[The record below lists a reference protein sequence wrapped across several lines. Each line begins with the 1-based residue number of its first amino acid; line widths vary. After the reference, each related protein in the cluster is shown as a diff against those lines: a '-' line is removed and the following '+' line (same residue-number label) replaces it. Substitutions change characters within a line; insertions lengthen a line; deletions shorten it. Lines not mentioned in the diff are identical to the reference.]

1 MCCDGNK
8 VCGRL
13 LQVCVCGD
21 DGWLPVRGV
30 LVTMV
35 GSVVA
40 FGDDN
45 LCVM

>member
-1 MCCDGNK
+1 MVIK
-8 VCGRL
+8 FVVVCYR
-13 LQVCVCGD
+13 CVCGD

-30 LVTMV
+30 LVAMV